1 MAPNQIISLML
12 NTLKK
17 LAKKFQAQVP
27 EDSDLQNTGVIEAEQ
42 RKFQQEKNKYLSLQ
56 NILHFIL

>member
-17 LAKKFQAQVP
+17 LAKKLEAQVP
-27 EDSDLQNTGVIEAEQ
+27 EDSDLQNTGVIEVEQ
-42 RKFQQEKNKYLSLQ
+42 RKFQQENNKHLSLQ
-56 NILHFIL
+56 NTRHFIL

>member
-17 LAKKFQAQVP
+17 LAKKFQAKVP

>member
-17 LAKKFQAQVP
+17 LAKKFQGQVP
-27 EDSDLQNTGVIEAEQ
+27 EDSDLQNTGVIEVEQ